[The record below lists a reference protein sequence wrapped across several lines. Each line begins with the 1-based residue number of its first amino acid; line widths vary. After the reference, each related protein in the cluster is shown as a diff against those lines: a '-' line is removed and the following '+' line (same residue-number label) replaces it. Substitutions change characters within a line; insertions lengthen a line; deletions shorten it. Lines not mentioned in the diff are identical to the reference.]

1 MLFYDAPA
9 PPDGL
14 FDMFLDIPHLTQ
26 DTKTRTYKEVV
37 ASFSLGGA
45 FDGMR

>member
-14 FDMFLDIPHLTQ
+14 FNMFLDIPNLSQ

-37 ASFSLGGA
+37 AAFSLGGA
-45 FDGMR
+45 FDGTR